1 MGQFRKLQKYQ
12 SLICKLNVECLKCE
26 SYFRTLILINAKLIH
41 IVLELTPNGSVIG
54 LDGRTC
60 RTLGN
65 SWDDKYFKDNLPCI
79 TPDWTNMKIMLII
92 HLVISA
98 CLIVSFQQ
106 QSTCRCK
113 SVMRRLFEYCQSL
126 VLSLLIFPAYFKQS
140 KTLIAEFVFSA
151 TTIIQLAIV
160 YFLQGIMLT
169 NKISLFLLFWISSIV
184 QLLFHD

>member
-1 MGQFRKLQKYQ
+1 M
-12 SLICKLNVECLKCE
+12 NVDFLKCE
-26 SYFRTLILINAKLIH
+26 SYFRIFIFINAKQIH
-41 IVLELTPNGSVIG
+41 FVLELTPNGSVIG

-65 SWDDKYFKDNLPCI
+65 DDDERYFKDNLPCI

-126 VLSLLIFPAYFKQS
+126 LLSLLIFPAYFKQS
-140 KTLIAEFVFSA
+140 KTLVPEIIYNI

-160 YFLQGIMLT
+160 YFLQGIMLIYQT
-169 NKISLFLLFWISSIV
+169 NPYK
-184 QLLFHD
+184 

>member
-1 MGQFRKLQKYQ
+1 M
-12 SLICKLNVECLKCE
+12 NVDFLKCE
-26 SYFRTLILINAKLIH
+26 SYFRILILINDKLIH

-54 LDGRTC
+54 LDGKTC
-60 RTLGN
+60 YVEGLSADWKN
-65 SWDDKYFKDNLPCI
+65 KDHLPCI
-79 TPDWTNMKIMLII
+79 PPDWTNMKIMLII

-113 SVMRRLFEYCQSL
+113 SVMKRLFEYCQSL

-160 YFLQGIMLT
+160 YFLQGIMLIFQT
-169 NKISLFLLFWISSIV
+169 NPYK
-184 QLLFHD
+184 

>member
-1 MGQFRKLQKYQ
+1 M
-12 SLICKLNVECLKCE
+12 NVDFLKCE
-26 SYFRTLILINAKLIH
+26 SYFRIFILINTKLIH

-60 RTLGN
+60 YASSSRF
-65 SWDDKYFKDNLPCI
+65 DKQYENNLPCI

-126 VLSLLIFPAYFKQS
+126 LLSLLIFPAYFKQS
-140 KTLIAEFVFSA
+140 KTLLPEILFNIS
-151 TTIIQLAIV
+151 TIIQLAIV
-160 YFLQGIMLT
+160 YFIQGIMLIFQT
-169 NKISLFLLFWISSIV
+169 NPYK
-184 QLLFHD
+184 